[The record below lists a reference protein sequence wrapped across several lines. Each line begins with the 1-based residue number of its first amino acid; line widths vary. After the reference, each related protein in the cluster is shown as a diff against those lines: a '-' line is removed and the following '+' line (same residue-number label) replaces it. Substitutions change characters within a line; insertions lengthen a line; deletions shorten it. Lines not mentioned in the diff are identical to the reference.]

1 MKLITKIS
9 LSVLTVSAMLISC
22 TKDFEKINTNPNK
35 LVHGSIQGYNC
46 FESIIYT
53 MGREFQDNSF
63 YWCNNLV
70 QFTAYTA
77 GAVRQS
83 HNYQV
88 TDGNWQSIWDGYAR
102 IAGDSEHMIQLSKNA
117 DDKFYEA
124 IGLILK
130 VQNLSGLSAMVGDI
144 PYDEAFK
151 FKDNMTPAFESQ
163 EAVLQKC
170 FRDLD
175 SANVILA
182 RRPTSV
188 KTGLD
193 CLYNDNTDGWRKF
206 ANTLKVR
213 LLCRAASIYNS
224 EKGSDYYWG
233 EIDRMYKDPTNF
245 PLFESN
251 DDNALV
257 RYQEVD
263 PYKSYYFYDAD
274 SQFSESDMTNYRI
287 CEQVIKM
294 MTVKNA
300 DGNVIYEDPRLK
312 IFAKQRNNKWVGTIA
327 GCTPVEQSAIEDEY
341 PAVQNFNTLCRA
353 DTPAFLMDYSE
364 LLFILAEGT
373 LKGKLSLDKTA
384 EEFYEEAVRASI
396 RKWAP
401 FIAYNSSYKN
411 IKESDIDGFLASEIG
426 NYDIAVAGEGLYKSA
441 EELILSQKWVSLF
454 YVDMEAYHEWRRT
467 EYPVLTIGNGTQYNE
482 FELPTRFGYPGYTV
496 STNNANV
503 KKALERMGGS
513 NDMHL
518 PLDWSYK
525 KHNGKNRNPHPNA
538 K

>member
-1 MKLITKIS
+1 
-9 LSVLTVSAMLISC
+9 ML
-22 TKDFEKINTNPNK
+22 
-35 LVHGSIQGYNC
+35 
-46 FESIIYT
+46 
-53 MGREFQDNSF
+53 
-63 YWCNNLV
+63 
-70 QFTAYTA
+70 
-77 GAVRQS
+77 
-83 HNYQV
+83 
-88 TDGNWQSIWDGYAR
+88 
-102 IAGDSEHMIQLSKNA
+102 
-117 DDKFYEA
+117 
-124 IGLILK
+124 
-130 VQNLSGLSAMVGDI
+130 
-144 PYDEAFK
+144 
-151 FKDNMTPAFESQ
+151 
-163 EAVLQKC
+163 
-170 FRDLD
+170 FR
-175 SANVILA
+175 S
-182 RRPTSV
+182 
-188 KTGLD
+188 GLD

-245 PLFESN
+245 PLFQSN

-353 DTPAFLMDYSE
+353 DTPAFLIDYSE

-426 NYDIAVAGEGLYKSA
+426 NYDIAVAGEGLYKNA